1 MNICVTAESAKKFRE
16 LFDSEISKIVTP
28 DMSAEAVLQ
37 KLYATAFD
45 ALRGTLADNRLQ
57 EVIVQHMPMGVLS
70 ALTYAQDNPSVKAN
84 YKYVESMTNAEKFFL
99 ESVFGDKVPYQS
111 VIDLIVKALNFTEIR
126 IPDTQA
132 VRFNSQ
138 SMVLARTSNQFSL
151 KGPHGYYKEQQ
162 NPAKA
167 FEYAVTTKLLEKQS
181 SNVQF
186 KGVLF
191 SSIKKDPQYD
201 INTQYKDDSI
211 VMVPVDSTGK
221 LLQFDQSGEI
231 AATGKT
237 PVFPFDQTR
246 PDFDNFIKEGVKRE
260 MRVNQL
266 SEQEAT
272 DKLNKQVDS
281 FLNEVAEN
289 KARIKAGEVVLF
301 SLDYMHS
308 NKGFVEFNRN
318 QPKKLTEYSN
328 FDKSMLAIGSKNTQH
343 YPVVKVP
350 NSKAGNL
357 VVLPSGLMNMSDQEI
372 EIFHELLVNK
382 KAKFKI
388 EDGKVTSE
396 DFNDETRRKLL
407 NNFIRP
413 GSEFLKYNNY
423 EETITYLKTTLNENE
438 EPTSVEVTVP
448 MEAFTIEDLKTV
460 LKSRDGDLIVP
471 LELINSNTNVQVLES
486 VDKVTE
492 LGQWYFDSKGRVRE
506 AVGPRRGFG
515 TTTSNKEIRL
525 DSVSRKV
532 LRKEGDLL
540 ILDPTWYKI
549 SDHVSEYGYLTAIPT
564 ANNELSGS
572 SPYIAFKQRIA
583 RTDVQLFFSGV
594 KEQPFGTQVQN
605 DSAIEW
611 FKNSPLSE
619 VVKLMYSKEDYYFG
633 SDKGPQAF
641 AQFLKDTITLFNKG
655 EGVLIYHEAF
665 HAYFNGILSKEE
677 RSEIFDTLRKK
688 PGKFSVW
695 VNGSKSTVSYSEA
708 TDLQLE
714 EYLAEEFRAY
724 ATDGG
729 KTKQPSKIAAFFKK
743 LLDAL
748 KSIFGKMSYAEM
760 RALGKAEEMTGKVF
774 ADLYSGNFTTG
785 RFNSAAV
792 SEAKFASMSLSNLP
806 QKFTRQEAAT
816 IETSMSSVFSLV
828 SGSIINNQMSTAD
841 RNTALS
847 MLLEM
852 STLDQNSPEYAK
864 VNDEFNEFSRTS
876 IPRGTAIA
884 EFINEANLK
893 NALSAMKMIL
903 EARQEVARK
912 DLQLDPNNKHKQN
925 VLNWFTKMLDPKN
938 FGSIEEVADYL
949 KEEEPTTIIS
959 DFLKSNPLFT
969 RLKNTFVAE
978 IKQEAKQTDLEREI
992 ENSLVDDT
1000 QAEVSVW
1007 GADMYN
1013 NTIPE
1018 SVINEQVKALLET
1031 TPSYTKQGK
1040 GVIKLNSNGF
1050 PQLATVSYMKGKLL
1064 RLLNGSVDALE
1075 MNSRLRE
1082 AAKNDNEF
1090 RHIYNM
1096 IGDLEYNEDSFSKFE
1111 HAQWNAFYH
1120 EFDKTFTPMV
1130 AVIANKKNYYKEVVK
1145 EDQYDDE
1152 NEPITKLV
1160 LDSSELTLNSGKID
1174 VETTQMSKIWES
1186 EFLNILETDPDYV
1199 MTDESGRPYLD
1210 LALLLN
1216 DYTLASEKG
1225 YKKIEAVDGPDF
1237 VTSLV
1242 GLNPRHYSPLM
1253 TKAEYDPVEFLSK
1266 LGIVISDD
1274 VQFLKGLINGDE
1286 SLNVPS
1292 GIMTYF
1298 LWHLQNSLTKQ
1309 VKIATNEDFDWK
1321 LDKNAGRIYSFR
1333 DLFKE
1338 FMYRTGSGAV
1348 EKATNHTNI
1357 LNHLIKLQNTY
1368 SNDNISFMSFT
1379 AEGTKANQ
1387 MSYKSSLYDMIRVFN
1402 SVKSYDELIAT
1413 PGMEYFDPEYN
1424 PAIASHPWLATLFD
1438 SNGKR
1443 NTRIK
1448 LTPELISGSKVVEI
1462 DVDPRGREAS
1472 SDKGVS
1478 SLGSDET
1485 TKFISDIVL
1494 TRDGRKETLRAEAK
1508 NTSVALI
1515 GYVKKPSDGTLRG
1528 SYNLVFNDREVNRIF
1543 KEDYSGTLLSEM
1555 FVPFIEMEL
1564 IRLTKVKKILE
1575 ENKGKSF
1582 IGDPKILNRA
1592 KSWQQF
1598 EDILSE
1604 KVKKDLELF
1613 KLEDPNFLMD
1623 ILKEEYPELLER
1635 IENDLKKY
1643 AEKKSNGL
1651 YTRKMS
1657 MNIPESLVNKAKITK
1672 DEGYDDARKRLIQT
1686 HWLNDFYQNLAY
1698 STFFLGDLS
1707 NYNVQGEDFHKR
1719 LAGLIST
1726 GKGFRN
1732 DSAWLKFL
1740 NSEQAYPFAYSK
1752 GYKPRQYDG
1761 YLNTGVIEDKNTV
1774 SDYLEYYRD
1783 VVGVEETKAYE
1794 GMDEA
1799 DGQGFISFDA
1809 YRLLN
1814 QSSDEWSD
1822 QQETL
1827 YQKMISGESVTME
1840 EAYATFPVRKFQYY
1854 GHVTAENSVM
1864 PVAPIAF
1871 HKYSLVPLIPNMIK
1885 GGSKIEKLH
1894 EKMMEQGLDY
1904 VTMGTGSKL
1913 ATMQTVTIEGEEF
1926 VGNRDMFYDNN
1937 RQINEDPN
1945 FKFTVN
1951 RIHTRFL
1958 KNQLFLAEGYKGKVS
1973 LPTQLRK
1980 IILLLSENSDAQ
1992 WRTDY
1997 NSALYDFREYYF
2009 DELREDLGL
2018 SIDPNTNFYRGSS
2031 AKIKDFLK
2039 KALEEKELLAEE
2051 IEAIIDPQT
2060 NELISDLS
2068 LSLHSAAIEKA
2079 LITMVDKKL
2088 RRLKV
2093 KGEALVQ
2100 VSGAMFE
2107 LLNANGFDLTEVR
2120 DQENKLRFGSNN
2132 LRFFHGVDANGK
2144 PVTNKDE
2151 VAVKTQ
2157 LMEVMISL
2165 QGDFEQL
2172 LLLKHTDGKKIRVF
2186 TEDGK
2191 VDHDKSLDRLNEM
2204 MEDENFRKENESVLS
2219 VAGVRIPTQG
2229 PNALM
2234 GATIKKF
2241 LPKYAGPVVILP
2253 AEIVAQAGSDY
2264 DIDKIYTMFK
2274 SMAYINGKV
2283 HEVSKSDSKKSKD
2296 ELKKEVDTLWDEIK
2310 QSQKDLDKL
2319 YDDRSK
2325 YYSLQKEIRDMLVAF
2340 HSSKNG
2346 IIEPLTEYRKQLYTL
2361 LNQAHKKEGLF
2372 ASYSYKERT
2381 GFITQYMNKLNE
2393 VNEKIEEQN
2402 ADIEMNIRKNFPEGS
2417 VEEYFT
2423 KSNAE
2428 RDRLQKKLKDANEKY
2443 MHAKIDYLGK
2453 TVSGIENRFVNL
2465 ILDRIQDPK
2474 NLKMLVTPNTVTDAQ
2489 GMAEEISQRPIN
2501 TDIQYD
2507 KRQRLNST
2515 IRKGVSPSEV
2525 LGYEYNLFKHQE
2537 NSVGKDSLGIAA
2549 ISATFHALFTTVD
2562 GTVSRIG
2569 KDEAAEIK
2577 SAINIVKGYLENPGG
2592 IPYSNGDKKGVKAWD
2607 MQKVD
2612 DAFSTLETYAKK
2624 TSNLPTNTNK
2634 GLIKFGEKYNQE
2646 DKEISDLI
2654 SQLINGYV
2662 DVAKDAWIFLIEGN
2676 KENTPVLLAMVM
2688 AGIPL
2693 KTAVHLSTHPLVRQY
2708 TRSKQAYNGAYSN
2721 LEMDRTIYTPAIA
2734 RRMALSDLS
2743 VDYGEIWYAENGYKE
2758 GHDITLI
2765 HKISDRSFSAEEI
2778 QTLSEKS
2785 IDDMTADDVAL
2796 FSEYLHFENIANE
2809 ITSLTNL
2816 LKFDTKKISTMND
2829 ASERLD
2835 ARDKYL
2841 RLTPMISY
2849 FGADAYYQMIDD
2861 THLGAFNNDET
2872 IAHLFD
2878 SQFEI
2883 RNNTSLTRR
2892 AMTLPKLKGVMMEVL
2907 RSNYKNDFVWF
2918 IYQNAVYSGNTKTII
2933 DKDGKPVSF
2942 NLVPTQE
2949 FNGIEISYENDV
2961 VQNSVNLSIDTSRE
2975 WKGDLKTRPVYTKE
2989 GVNTMR
2995 TTDAKLNEHFGNPFS
3010 EAGYGDTVKVRDIPT
3025 AVKAYKEWL
3034 LTGYAQWLNSEGE
3047 VEEFAG
3053 KQEQREWILNQINQ
3067 GKLDNATL
3075 LYAGKSA
3082 ARGQGMHPTAL
3093 VEVVKEL
3100 RGNLVQNDNA
3110 VDQAVLDLFKLNPEL
3125 SSVGTPEQ
3133 YSKYLDTI
3141 FPESKVKDIVYHG
3154 TNRPLE
3160 QFNKV
3165 DVYEEYGSG
3174 AIFFANLE
3182 YAESF
3187 ATINDKG
3194 EKTVIPTLI
3203 NIKNPLV
3210 VSRVKFMRR
3219 RLKPGWDSPSG
3230 TRDARDILAQ
3240 NQDNDGLIGVDY
3252 SNMENTTHVV
3262 RDSDQTHV
3270 LGTKQDIEGF
3280 KNFVS
3285 TQTQAP
3291 TVYYNP
3297 VMGVATEIG
3306 YSPEHAAVSR
3316 FFSPTHDQAK
3326 NFIAYLLEYNNLVD
3340 EYSNKPYDQV
3350 IEELYMFDKANDSN
3364 ALAGEESHRMALYR
3378 KAALFRSRNPEA
3390 MFDKEFGLVPI
3401 FLQLK
3406 SKYPELGDYDLVNDL
3421 RWDNNGRKSNIF
3433 FPSLNNNPELLSRYK
3448 ENLEELA
3455 NHPSKD
3461 VASFF
3466 NVDTFTHFALMQT
3479 GLNRGVKY
3487 DFARIGNPM
3496 FLRDIILNS
3505 EASEKLFA
3513 SLKQADILTAAI
3525 KRNKSISQNSQLL
3538 EQYHAAFTRVIDNKM
3553 YGSRSRGINY
3563 TTTELA
3569 TAKVVEQV
3577 DDAFTKKVKF
3587 VNPEEALYTSKVFNE
3602 NADKLE
3608 EFIQLLSEMP
3618 YDKVLLPNTK
3628 IEMSN
3633 PSDQVLLDELL
3644 NKYLNVDNTG
3654 SVPKELARTLGESIG
3669 DSLNITAL
3677 VGTELS
3683 KRNRLMY
3690 DNMAKKS
3697 NKAVI
3702 VSADPLNKGY
3712 VSNVQKIK
3720 KFLKNSEMYSDKL
3733 NNTSFTKN
3741 DTVFVAGSSVSQN
3754 AYSGF
3759 RKEEYEQ
3766 KVIETFEK
3774 EMIPLLQQIMAGG
3787 ATVRLSASTGMDE
3800 MAKSYLENYNYVF
3813 EPVFESGMKHYV
3825 GVPFERSPRFV
3836 VESPITG
3843 NNTFNEIYSNIGEDV
3858 RNQISAL
3865 PDSEIQ
3871 TKGVELMEK
3880 AFTEYLKNNNRRIGQ
3895 NYYFRDQVI
3904 NALVSLGREQSLIA
3918 VGNNAVAYTFELVV
3932 KNYRDVFFKH
3942 YLKNTNQRESQN
3954 MKENLLFI
3962 ENYSVENW
3970 LPPHQL
3976 NKFVDT
3982 FMKRYP
3988 SKYQTKSELINAINR
4003 SLEEHKVGTLNLLK
4017 NCL

>member
-37 KLYATAFD
+37 KLYVTAFD
-45 ALRGTLADNRLQ
+45 ALRGTLSDNRLQ

-84 YKYVESMTNAEKFFL
+84 YKYVESMAKAEKFFL
-99 ESVFGDKVPYQS
+99 DSVFGDKVPYQK
-111 VIDLIVKALNFTEIR
+111 VIDRIVKALNFTETR

-132 VRFNSQ
+132 IRFNSQ
-138 SMVLARTSNQFSL
+138 SKELARTSNQFSL
-151 KGPHGYYKEQQ
+151 KGPHGYYKEEL

-167 FEYAVTTKLLEKQS
+167 FEFAVTTKLLEKQS

-191 SSIKKDPQYD
+191 SSIKNDSQYD

-211 VMVPVDSTGK
+211 VMVPVDSNGK

-231 AATGKT
+231 AATSKT

-246 PDFDNFIKEGVKRE
+246 SDFDNFIKEGVKRE

-272 DKLNKQVDS
+272 EKLNKQVNS
-281 FLNEVAEN
+281 FLEEVAEN
-289 KARIKAGEVVLF
+289 KARILAGDTVLF

-318 QPKKLTEYSN
+318 QPKKLTEYGN
-328 FDKSMLAIGSKNTQH
+328 FDPKMLTVGTKNTR
-343 YPVVKVP
+343 YFPVIKVP

-357 VVLPSGLMNMSDQEI
+357 AVFASGLMNLSDQEI

-388 EDGKVTSE
+388 ENDVVTGE
-396 DFNDETRRKLL
+396 NFNAKTRRNVLRK
-407 NNFIRP
+407 FIGMGDP
-413 GSEFLKYNNY
+413 FLKYDNY
-423 EETITYLKTTLNENE
+423 KETITYLKTTLNENE

-448 MEAFTIEDLKTV
+448 MDAFTIEDLKEV
-460 LKSRDGDLIVP
+460 LKSRDADLIVP
-471 LELINSNTNVQVLES
+471 FELINSNTNVGVLES

-492 LGQWYFDSKGRVRE
+492 LGQWYFDSKGRIRE
-506 AVGPRRGFG
+506 AVGPRRGFDLTNADKTVG
-515 TTTSNKEIRL
+515 LTSE
-525 DSVSRKV
+525 SRKV

-540 ILDPTWYKI
+540 ILDPVKYTI
-549 SDHVSEYGYLTAIPT
+549 ADHISEYGYLTAIPT
-564 ANNELSGS
+564 ATNELSGS

-594 KEQPFGTQVQN
+594 KAQAFGTQVQN

-611 FKNSPLSE
+611 FRNSPLSE

-708 TDLQLE
+708 TDVQLE

-724 ATDGG
+724 ATNGG
-729 KTKQPSKIAAFFKK
+729 KTKQSGKIAAFFKK

-760 RALGKAEEMTGKVF
+760 RALGKAEEMTGKIF

-792 SEAKFASMSLSNLP
+792 SEAKFASMSLSKLP

-816 IETSMSSVFSLV
+816 IQTSMSSVFSLV
-828 SGSIINNQMSTAD
+828 SGSIFNNQMSSTD
-841 RNTALS
+841 RNTVLS

-852 STLDQNSPEYAK
+852 SQLDQNSPEYAK
-864 VNDEFNEFSRTS
+864 VNDEFNEFSRNS

-884 EFINEANLK
+884 EFTNEAVLK

-903 EARQEVARK
+903 KARQDVAIK
-912 DLQLDPNNKHKQN
+912 ELKSDPNSKHKQN
-925 VLNWFTKMLDPKN
+925 VVNLFAKMLAPEN
-938 FGSIEEVADYL
+938 FGSVDNVSDYL
-949 KEEEPTTIIS
+949 MEDEPTTIIS
-959 DFLKSNPLFT
+959 DFLKSNPLFA
-969 RLKNTFVAE
+969 RLKNKFLAE
-978 IKQEAKQTDLEREI
+978 IKQEAEQTDLERAI
-992 ENSLVDDT
+992 ENMPVDDT
-1000 QAEVSVW
+1000 EREVVVLD
-1007 GADMYN
+1007 ANMYN

-1040 GVIKLNSNGF
+1040 GVIKLNSMGF
-1050 PQLATVSYMKGKLL
+1050 PQLATVSYMNHKLL
-1064 RLLNGSVDALE
+1064 RLLGGSVDALD

-1096 IGDLEYNEDSFSKFE
+1096 IGDLEYNEDSFSNFE
-1111 HAQWNAFYH
+1111 SSQWNAFYH
-1120 EFDKTFTPMV
+1120 QYDKMPTPMV

-1145 EDQYDDE
+1145 EDQYGDDDA
-1152 NEPITKLV
+1152 PITKLV
-1160 LDSSELTLNSGKID
+1160 LDSSELTIHSGKID
-1174 VETTQMSKIWES
+1174 VESSQMSKIWES

-1199 MTDESGRPYLD
+1199 MTDENGKPYLD
-1210 LALLLN
+1210 LDLLLN
-1216 DYTLASEKG
+1216 NYTLASEKG

-1237 VTSLV
+1237 AMSLV
-1242 GLNPRHYSPLM
+1242 GLNPRNYSPLM

-1266 LGIVISDD
+1266 LGIIISDD
-1274 VQFLKGLINGDE
+1274 VQFLKALINGDE
-1286 SLNVPS
+1286 ALNVPS

-1298 LWHLQNSLTKQ
+1298 VWHLQNSLTKQ
-1309 VKIATNEDFDWK
+1309 VKIATNDDFDWK

-1338 FMYRTGSGAV
+1338 FMYETGSGAV

-1357 LNHLIKLQNTY
+1357 LNHLVKLQNTY
-1368 SNDNISFMSFT
+1368 SNENTSFMSFT

-1402 SVKSYDELIAT
+1402 SVKTYDELIAT

-1424 PAIASHPWLATLFD
+1424 PAISSHPWLATLFD
-1438 SNGKR
+1438 ANGMR

-1448 LTPELISGSKVVEI
+1448 LTPELISGSKVVET

-1508 NTSVALI
+1508 ETSVALI

-1582 IGDPKILNRA
+1582 VGDPKILNRA

-1598 EDILSE
+1598 DDILSDG
-1604 KVKKDLELF
+1604 VKRDLELF

-1635 IENDLKKY
+1635 IETDLKKY
-1643 AEKKSNGL
+1643 AEDKSKGL

-1707 NYNVQGEDFHKR
+1707 NYNVLGEDFHKR

-1732 DSAWLKFL
+1732 DSAWLKYL
-1740 NSEQAYPFAYSK
+1740 NREQAYPLSYSK
-1752 GYKPRQYDG
+1752 GYNPRQYDG
-1761 YLNTGVIEDKNTV
+1761 YLNTAVIEDKKTV
-1774 SDYLEYYRD
+1774 SDYLDYYRD

-1822 QQETL
+1822 QQEAL
-1827 YQKMISGESVTME
+1827 YQKIVSGEPVTME
-1840 EAYATFPVRKFQYY
+1840 DAYATFPVRKFQYY
-1854 GHVTAENSVM
+1854 GPVTAQDAIM

-1885 GGSKIEKLH
+1885 SAKIQKLH
-1894 EKMMEQGLDY
+1894 ERMMEQGLDY

-1913 ATMQTVTIEGEEF
+1913 ATMQTVTIEGEDF
-1926 VGNRDMFYDNN
+1926 VGKRDEFYDKN
-1937 RQINEDPN
+1937 RQVNEDPN

-1958 KNQLFLAEGYKGKVS
+1958 KNQLFLAEGYKSKVS

-1980 IILLLSENSDAQ
+1980 IILLLSEESDAQ

-1997 NSALYDFREYYF
+1997 NATLYDFREYYF

-2018 SIDPNTNFYRGSS
+2018 SIDPETNFYRGSS

-2039 KALEEKELLAEE
+2039 KALQEKELLEEE

-2107 LLNANGFDLTEVR
+2107 ILNENGFDLTEVR
-2120 DQENKLRFGSNN
+2120 DQENKLRYGSNS
-2132 LRFFHGVDANGK
+2132 LRFFHGVDAKGK

-2191 VDHDKSLDRLNEM
+2191 VDHDESLERLNEM
-2204 MEDENFRKENESVLS
+2204 MEDETFRKENESVLS
-2219 VAGVRIPTQG
+2219 VAGARIPTQG

-2283 HEVSKSDSKKSKD
+2283 REVSRSTSSKSKD
-2296 ELKKEVDTLWDEIK
+2296 ELKEEVDTLWDEIK

-2325 YYSLQKEIRDMLVAF
+2325 YYSLQKEIRDMVVAF
-2340 HSSKNG
+2340 HSSQNG
-2346 IIEPLTEYRKQLYTL
+2346 IVESLNEYRDQLYTL
-2361 LNQAHKKEGLF
+2361 LNQVHKKEGAF

-2393 VNEKIEEQN
+2393 VNEKIKEQN
-2402 ADIEMNIRKNFPEGS
+2402 ADLEMNIRKNFPEGS
-2417 VEEYFT
+2417 VEEYFK

-2428 RDRLQKKLKDANEKY
+2428 RDRLQKKLNDANEKY
-2443 MHAKIDYLGK
+2443 MYAKVDYLGK
-2453 TVSGIENRFVNL
+2453 TVSGIENQFINL

-2489 GMAEEISQRPIN
+2489 GMANEIAERPIDRN
-2501 TDIQYD
+2501 VQYD
-2507 KRQRLNST
+2507 KRQRMNAAVKT
-2515 IRKGVSPSEV
+2515 GVSPSEV

-2549 ISATFHALFTTVD
+2549 ISATFHALFTTID

-2569 KDEAAEIK
+2569 KDQAAEIK
-2577 SAINIVKGYLENPGG
+2577 SSINIVKGYLENPGG
-2592 IPYSNGDKKGVKAWD
+2592 IPYSNGEKTGIKAWD
-2607 MQKVD
+2607 MKKVD

-2634 GLIKFGEKYNQE
+2634 GFIKFGEKYNQE

-2662 DVAKDAWIFLIEGN
+2662 DVAKDAWVFLIEGN

-2721 LEMDRTIYTPAIA
+2721 LEMDRTIYTPAIS
-2734 RRMALSDLS
+2734 RRMALSDIS
-2743 VDYGEIWYAENGYKE
+2743 IDYGEMWYAENGYKE
-2758 GHDITLI
+2758 GDDITMI

-2778 QTLSEKS
+2778 ETLSKKS
-2785 IDDMTADDVAL
+2785 IDEMTAGDVAL

-2841 RLTPMISY
+2841 KLTPLISY
-2849 FGADAYYQMIDD
+2849 FGADTYYQMTDD

-2883 RNNTSLTRR
+2883 RNNISLTRR

-2933 DKDGKPVSF
+2933 DKDGKPVTF

-2949 FNGIEISYENDV
+2949 FNGIEVDYE
-2961 VQNSVNLSIDTSRE
+2961 
-2975 WKGDLKTRPVYTKE
+2975 
-2989 GVNTMR
+2989 
-2995 TTDAKLNEHFGNPFS
+2995 
-3010 EAGYGDTVKVRDIPT
+3010 
-3025 AVKAYKEWL
+3025 
-3034 LTGYAQWLNSEGE
+3034 
-3047 VEEFAG
+3047 
-3053 KQEQREWILNQINQ
+3053 
-3067 GKLDNATL
+3067 
-3075 LYAGKSA
+3075 
-3082 ARGQGMHPTAL
+3082 
-3093 VEVVKEL
+3093 
-3100 RGNLVQNDNA
+3100 
-3110 VDQAVLDLFKLNPEL
+3110 
-3125 SSVGTPEQ
+3125 
-3133 YSKYLDTI
+3133 
-3141 FPESKVKDIVYHG
+3141 
-3154 TNRPLE
+3154 
-3160 QFNKV
+3160 
-3165 DVYEEYGSG
+3165 
-3174 AIFFANLE
+3174 
-3182 YAESF
+3182 
-3187 ATINDKG
+3187 
-3194 EKTVIPTLI
+3194 EKTV
-3203 NIKNPLV
+3203 
-3210 VSRVKFMRR
+3210 M
-3219 RLKPGWDSPSG
+3219 
-3230 TRDARDILAQ
+3230 
-3240 NQDNDGLIGVDY
+3240 
-3252 SNMENTTHVV
+3252 
-3262 RDSDQTHV
+3262 
-3270 LGTKQDIEGF
+3270 
-3280 KNFVS
+3280 
-3285 TQTQAP
+3285 
-3291 TVYYNP
+3291 YNP

-3340 EYSNKPYDQV
+3340 EYSNKSYDQV
-3350 IEELYMFDKANDSN
+3350 VEDLYMFDKANESN

-3378 KAALFRSRNPEA
+3378 KAALFRSKNPEA
-3390 MFDKEFGLVPI
+3390 LFDKEFGLVSI

-3538 EQYHAAFTRVIDNKM
+3538 EQYHAAFTKVIDNKM

-3577 DDAFTKKVKF
+3577 DNAFTKKVKF

-3608 EFIQLLSEMP
+3608 EFVQSLSEMP

-3628 IEMSN
+3628 IEMSI

-3669 DSLNITAL
+3669 DGLNITSL
-3677 VGTELS
+3677 VGTDLS

-3712 VSNVQKIK
+3712 VSNVQKIQ
-3720 KFLKNSEMYSDKL
+3720 KFLKNSELYSDKL
-3733 NNTSFTKN
+3733 NNISFTKN
-3741 DTVFVAGSSVSQN
+3741 DTVFVAGSSVSEN

-3759 RKEEYEQ
+3759 RKEDYEQ

-3774 EMIPLLQQIMAGG
+3774 EMTPLLQQIMAGG

-3813 EPVFESGMKHYV
+3813 EPVFESGMKHYI

-3843 NNTFNEIYSNIGEDV
+3843 NNTFNEIYTNIGEDV
-3858 RNQISAL
+3858 RNQISVL

-3880 AFTEYLKNNNRRIGQ
+3880 AFTDYLKNNNRRIGQ

-3918 VGNNAVAYTFELVV
+3918 VGNNAVAYTFEVV
-3932 KNYRDVFFKH
+3932 IKNYRDVFFKH

-3970 LPPHQL
+3970 LLPDQL
-3976 NKFVDT
+3976 NKFADT